1 MIVTAVAAAD
11 WTEAP
16 AALAALWAAAAA
28 AWVAAGWTGVLAV
41 MRAVAAAARVL
52 VALTAVLAV
61 LAVEGGDALA
71 ALLRAAAAAAHGM
84 RRSPSTGTWS
94 SRPAGVAPLPPL
106 ARRTAVAAVAL
117 VRMGDWPS

>member
-71 ALLRAAAAAAHGM
+71 VLLAAAAAHGM